1 MNNPEEAGLSSRRSK
16 EHLTDAERKEAEL
29 EEFYAHQQK
38 AMDKRLEMVFRQ
50 INGAKSTKAAK
61 NSSRRPATPSA
72 GTSENQEGLKT
83 TIDCREIEECM
94 LKNCKMSAKQVASCS
109 RGPGDLP
116 VKPLDQVPYIEDMI
130 WEVDET
136 GDGMVNLDEFKKCYN
151 RAAADKTGF
160 EPRKLTTLVDFLL
173 MDEENLGFVTQDQIV
188 ELMTARYGAWRCPC
202 ISAAYRTLMSAANP
216 VHSCGLPFRI
226 FSG

>member
-1 MNNPEEAGLSSRRSK
+1 MSNAGAAVLPSRRSK
-16 EHLTDAERKEAEL
+16 ENLTDAERREVEL

-38 AMDKRLEMVFRQ
+38 AMDKRLELVFRQ
-50 INGAKSTKAAK
+50 INGAKSTKDAK
-61 NSSRRPATPSA
+61 DGSRTPATPSA
-72 GTSENQEGLKT
+72 GVSDQEGLKS
-83 TIDCREIEECM
+83 TIDRREIEECL
-94 LKNCKMSAKQVASCS
+94 LKNCKMSTKQVASCS
-109 RGPGDLP
+109 RGPADLP

-136 GDGMVNLDEFKKCYN
+136 GDGMVNLDEFKRCYD

-188 ELMTARYGAWRCPC
+188 ELMTARYGAWGCPC
-202 ISAAYRTLMSAANP
+202 GSVACHMLTSAANL
-216 VHSCGLPFRI
+216 VHSCGPSFRF